1 MHSTYVRNFA
11 STAVMILVSFLMIG
25 VAFGF
30 ASRRV
35 FLSETSQQVKASSR
49 ELSAIAEAYGDV
61 GDLRAPELS
70 MTLTAV
76 ASSTGE
82 NIFIVDA
89 NGALVAC
96 SDPDFHCEHIGTVLD
111 RKLLDTLPPSG
122 SVAELGRM
130 HELYPQP
137 QYSVVTAL
145 CAQDGSLLGYLFVS
159 RDTREAL
166 SVWQSILPLFF
177 IISLFVMILA
187 LSFGLANSRFQSQ
200 PLREMAEAARRYGRG
215 DLSVRVDIRD
225 RDDEIGELADAFN
238 SMAESLERSES
249 RRREFIANVSH
260 ELKTP
265 MTTIAGFA
273 DGILDGTIPPES
285 EKKYL
290 QTISSETKRLA
301 RLVRSM
307 LELSRLQAG
316 DPAELLK
323 QSFDIAEI
331 LRRTLLSFAD
341 KIDSRGLDVSFQV
354 PEETIL
360 VLGNADAIT
369 QVVYNLFD
377 NAVKFSKP
385 GTELGV
391 SLWKDNAKAYISVRN
406 HGNTI
411 PEAEIPLL
419 FERFHK
425 SDRSRSQDRDGVGLG
440 LYIVK
445 TILNNHG
452 EDIAV
457 TSRQGVTDF
466 VFTLALKQ
474 ENKKSESK
482 KQSDTAN
489 RKHGDQI

>member
-11 STAVMILVSFLMIG
+11 NTAIMVIVSFLIVG

-30 ASRRV
+30 ISRNV
-35 FLSETSQQVKASSR
+35 FLSETREEVMASSR
-49 ELSAIAEAYGDV
+49 ELTAIATAYARENE
-61 GDLRAPELS
+61 LCSPELG

-76 ASSTGE
+76 ASSTGQQV
-82 NIFIVDA
+82 FITNA
-89 NGALVAC
+89 EGFIISC
-96 SDPDFHCEHIGTVLD
+96 SDAHPSCEHIGKTLD
-111 RKLLDTLPPSG
+111 PSIYAALPRSGYSTFLDTLGGAFHDPHFT
-122 SVAELGRM
+122 VV
-130 HELYPQP
+130 
-137 QYSVVTAL
+137 SVVTGAGGQL
-145 CAQDGSLLGYLFVS
+145 IAHLFVS
-159 RDTREAL
+159 RDTRAAL
-166 SVWQSILPLFF
+166 SVWKEMLPMLFMV
-177 IISLFVMILA
+177 SMVVLILA
-187 LSFGLANSRFQSQ
+187 LLFGFASSRQLMR
-200 PLREMAEAARRYGRG
+200 PLREMADAARKFGRG
-215 DLSVRVDIRD
+215 DLSVRVDIQQQ
-225 RDDEIGELADAFN
+225 DEIGELAEAFN
-238 SMAESLERSES
+238 TMADSLEKSET

-290 QTISSETKRLA
+290 QTISSETKRLS

-316 DPAELLK
+316 DPSELLS
-323 QSFDIAEI
+323 QSFDISEI
-331 LRRTLLSFAD
+331 LRLTLISFAD
-341 KIDSRGLDVSFQV
+341 KIESRKLDVDFQV
-354 PEETIL
+354 PEEPIL
-360 VLGNADAIT
+360 VNGNADAIT

-377 NAVKFSKP
+377 NAVKFSKE
-385 GTELGV
+385 GTELGI
-391 SLWKDNAKAYISVRN
+391 SLWKDTAKAYVSVRN
-406 HGNTI
+406 HGYTI
-411 PEAEIPLL
+411 PESEIPLL
-419 FERFHK
+419 FDRFHK

-474 ENKKSESK
+474 EPKKGDSK
-482 KQSDTAN
+482 KQDNS
-489 RKHGDQI
+489 KK

>member
-11 STAVMILVSFLMIG
+11 VTAAMIIFSFLIIG
-25 VAFGF
+25 IAFGI

-35 FLSETSQQVKASSR
+35 FLSETQEQVKSSSR
-49 ELSAIAEAYGDV
+49 ELAAIATAYARED
-61 GDLRAPELS
+61 DLRAPELG

-76 ASSTGE
+76 AGSTGQH
-82 NIFIVDA
+82 IFISDA
-89 NGALVAC
+89 CGSIVAC
-96 SDPDFHCEHIGTVLD
+96 SDPRISCPHL
-111 RKLLDTLPPSG
+111 G
-122 SVAELGRM
+122 SVLSEELRDSLPAEGSTSQSGDLHDLLPRNC
-130 HELYPQP
+130 YT
-137 QYSVVTAL
+137 VITAL
-145 CAQDGSLLGYLFVS
+145 TAADGALIGHLFVS
-159 RDTREAL
+159 QNTEEAL
-166 SVWQSILPLFF
+166 SIWASILPLFF
-177 IISLFVMILA
+177 IISLLVLLLA
-187 LSFGLANSRFQSQ
+187 LSLGFANFRYQAQ
-200 PLREMAEAARRYGRG
+200 PLREMAEAARRFGRG
-215 DLSVRVDIRD
+215 DLSARVEIE
-225 RDDEIGELADAFN
+225 RDDEMGELAEAFN
-238 SMAESLERSES
+238 SMADSLEKSES
-249 RRREFIANVSH
+249 RRREFVANVSH

-290 QTISSETKRLA
+290 QTISSETKRLS

-316 DPAELLK
+316 DPAEMLK
-323 QSFDIAEI
+323 QSFDISEL
-331 LRRTLLSFAD
+331 LRRTIVNFAD
-341 KIDSRGLDVSFQV
+341 KIEERRLDVDFQV
-354 PEETIL
+354 PEDPIM

-377 NAVKFSKP
+377 DAVKFSKD
-385 GTELGV
+385 GTSLGV
-391 SLWKDNAKAYISVRN
+391 SLRKDNAKAYVSVRN
-406 HGNTI
+406 HGSTI
-411 PEAEIPLL
+411 PESEIPLL

-466 VFTLALKQ
+466 VFTLALRP
-474 ENKKSESK
+474 EPKKAGAAK
-482 KQSDTAN
+482 KDRQ
-489 RKHGDQI
+489 GDLT